1 MYGNKWLY
9 DASIKLL
16 FLSQQERQNF
26 FSYAHFYRFIV
37 RINTNKYAKML
48 QIVTP
53 KN

>member
-9 DASIKLL
+9 DASFKLL
-16 FLSQQERQNF
+16 FLLQQERQNF